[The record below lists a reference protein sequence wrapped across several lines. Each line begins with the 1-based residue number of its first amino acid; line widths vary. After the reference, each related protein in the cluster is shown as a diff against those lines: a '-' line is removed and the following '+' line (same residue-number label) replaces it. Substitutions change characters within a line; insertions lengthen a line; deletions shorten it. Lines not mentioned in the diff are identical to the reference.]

1 MKIILIIVMGLSL
14 FLSFV
19 IMYKG
24 EGKLNKK

>member
-1 MKIILIIVMGLSL
+1 MKILLIIALGLSL

-24 EGKLNKK
+24 EDKFTKK